1 MESMELVVFGK
12 TLNCPFLLKVTD
24 SNSLVLHMVVFLNFP
39 EELGCLVNNNSPFYN
54 SLSLKVFPLS
64 FLKSSKL
71 EISIL

>member
-54 SLSLKVFPLS
+54 SFIFESFSSLLFKKF
-64 FLKSSKL
+64 KA
-71 EISIL
+71 